1 MTESTI
7 AVLLE
12 KTSLIK
18 SFSNDL
24 RSELMHGNVGDLKE
38 LFAGIKN
45 TAESALELI
54 DEDASDDQ

>member
-1 MTESTI
+1 MNESTI

-24 RSELMHGNVGDLKE
+24 RSELTHGNVGDLKE
-38 LFAGIKN
+38 LFTGIKSM
-45 TAESALELI
+45 AESALELI
-54 DEDASDDQ
+54 DEDNSDDQ